1 MSRLRLIGR
10 PIKHAAFTLIE
21 MVISMAIL
29 ILTSQLLVATVG
41 VLQKAI
47 KVTQQQQ
54 NTIDWHIS
62 TIQLDEFLADAY
74 FTNYQSQ
81 DAPKIIFRKPD
92 TNQSGEAAETV
103 YYLKRMKNE
112 MIVVSQLDGY
122 MPLLGNLKQLQLDYQ
137 RPFVQIDA
145 TFTDQRRYQHDV
157 FLEEQDEQ
165 AKKKKVDTN

>member
-1 MSRLRLIGR
+1 
-10 PIKHAAFTLIE
+10 
-21 MVISMAIL
+21 MAIL

>member
-10 PIKHAAFTLIE
+10 PIKHSAFTLIE

-54 NTIDWHIS
+54 NTINWHIS
-62 TIQLDEFLADAY
+62 TIQLDQFLADAY
-74 FTNYQSQ
+74 FTHHQ
-81 DAPKIIFRKPD
+81 DQDGSKITFRKPD
-92 TNQSGEAAETV
+92 TNQSGEEAETV

-112 MIVVSQLDGY
+112 MVVVSQLDGY
-122 MPLLGNLKQLQLDYQ
+122 MPLLGKLKQLQLDYQ

-145 TFTDQRRYQHDV
+145 TFTDQSRYQHEV

-165 AKKKKVDTN
+165 AKKKTIKTD